1 MSFSKAVTRSGRRS
15 FFAFAAMA
23 VGLLATPS
31 AQTAGPM
38 PHFQV
43 PAPCGQTWDISTYA
57 EHWGGPDDPDA
68 LDMAQ
73 RDFAGTNIS
82 EGEPALAAAA
92 GTVKELTTTDNG
104 EHRVF
109 LDHGGGWETAYI
121 HLESLPPLA
130 VGQHVAQGEMVGRI
144 SNSGADSMHLHYNQ
158 ERDGV
163 LTRVSFNGDLV
174 DTHQGDEDSWGT
186 WGDDD
191 AEEVTS
197 VNCPGNSFV
206 PFTQNGERYQ
216 LIYKPGYADPSG
228 SGLAK
233 IVRLDDD
240 GKGVTTTWS
249 DYLGQRY
256 TNLVPFTLG
265 ANTYLFSY
273 RASTGKVSYHR
284 MNLHGEGLTAL
295 SSETWWKGWT
305 HVTPFSLGSNA
316 YFLTYDSLHGYAN
329 IDRIAADGSGSTKIY
344 GDTWTKGWTHF
355 TPYVLGG
362 KQYVLLYKGGT
373 GQAKVIKVTG
383 SGSNVSFSTVW
394 SGTWSAG
401 WTHLVPIKH
410 KGTVRLLAYRA
421 TTGEVSYGQFK
432 ANGQGSQP
440 LGSATWNGLWTAITP
455 FLQASDGAV
464 LIYNGATGTVET
476 RKLNAAGTGSSSMWI
491 DGWTKSWT

>member
-1 MSFSKAVTRSGRRS
+1 MSFSKAVTRRGRRP
-15 FFAFAAMA
+15 FLALAAMA
-23 VGLLATPS
+23 AGCLLATPS

-38 PHFQV
+38 PLFQV
-43 PAPCGQTWDISTYA
+43 PVPCGQTWDISTYA
-57 EHWGGPDDPDA
+57 GHWGPDDPDA

-73 RDFAGTNIS
+73 RDLAGTNIS

-92 GTVKELTTTDNG
+92 GTVKELTTTGNG

-121 HLESLPPLA
+121 HLESLPPLT

-144 SNSGADSMHLHYNQ
+144 SNSGADGMHLHYNQ
-158 ERDGV
+158 ERDGE
-163 LTRVSFNGDLV
+163 LTRVSFNGHLV

-186 WGDDD
+186 WGSDD

-240 GKGVTTTWS
+240 GKGVTTTWA

-265 ANTYLFSY
+265 ANTYLFAY
-273 RASTGKVSYHR
+273 QASTGKISYHR

-295 SSETWWKGWT
+295 SSGTWWKGWT
-305 HVTPFSLGSNA
+305 HVTPFSLGCQ
-316 YFLTYDSLHGYAN
+316 
-329 IDRIAADGSGSTKIY
+329 R
-344 GDTWTKGWTHF
+344 
-355 TPYVLGG
+355 
-362 KQYVLLYKGGT
+362 
-373 GQAKVIKVTG
+373 
-383 SGSNVSFSTVW
+383 
-394 SGTWSAG
+394 
-401 WTHLVPIKH
+401 VPAH
-410 KGTVRLLAYRA
+410 VRLAARVREHRPHRSRRQRLHQDPRRHVDEGLDALHALRA
-421 TTGEVSYGQFK
+421 RRQAVRPALQGRHRP
-432 ANGQGSQP
+432 GQGDHADRQREQRV
-440 LGSATWNGLWTAITP
+440 GLDRVVGRLVGRLDAP
-455 FLQASDGAV
+455 GADQAQGHRAPARLSRDD
-464 LIYNGATGTVET
+464 
-476 RKLNAAGTGSSSMWI
+476 R
-491 DGWTKSWT
+491 